1 MQEGFIFCVKRVRV
15 TTSRNFFENGELIRR
30 YISNDDVIRS
40 PELTEKSHF
49 IIYTTRN
56 KHDYNEHAAVKEE
69 IWKFNSRS
77 E

>member
-1 MQEGFIFCVKRVRV
+1 MSV

>member
-1 MQEGFIFCVKRVRV
+1 MQEGFIFCVKRVSV